1 MSRAVEKERRESG
14 GSGERDRRLIAKL
27 INRGVARIRKV
38 SLESYEKALIM
49 HEAVVVTRERMIIAS
64 WVRGLFDELGA
75 LHLSREIE
83 MALHRGDFVTANT
96 KAQEAIEAY
105 VKWKSAKRG
114 G

>member
-1 MSRAVEKERRESG
+1 MSRAVEKDRREGG

-64 WVRGLFDELGA
+64 WVRGIFDELGA

-105 VKWKSAKRG
+105 VKWKAAKRG
-114 G
+114 